1 MTSYSHP
8 AFEPADAA
16 RMDESPTSPPVDLF
30 KPHSWMPP
38 PPPPVIAVQ
47 APVVIEKPVA
57 PPLPYRLMG
66 RFNNMQGENIYYL
79 INGSNMIAA
88 QVGQTIDGTYRV
100 ESVNTTEIVLIY
112 LPLNEKQIISIPMGT
127 Q

>member
-1 MTSYSHP
+1 
-8 AFEPADAA
+8 
-16 RMDESPTSPPVDLF
+16 
-30 KPHSWMPP
+30 
-38 PPPPVIAVQ
+38 
-47 APVVIEKPVA
+47 
-57 PPLPYRLMG
+57 MG